1 MRAMWFIGALL
12 LCFSS
17 VDFKKIQLSG
27 YAQGTTY
34 HITYFATN
42 DIINPQS
49 IDSILNS
56 LDSSLSIYKPNS
68 LINQF
73 NNSSQGIFAD
83 SHFLNVV
90 ERAAEVSQ
98 ATNGLFDITV
108 APLVNAWGFGVNKI
122 NEYPDSLYVTQKKE
136 CVGYSS
142 IEISENGYVA
152 KRKPCILIDVNG
164 IAQGYSVDII
174 ADYLESKGIQDYL
187 VELGGEIR
195 VKGINKLTSKKMK
208 VGIISPSYNEFIED
222 SLENNIE
229 IEEGAVTTSGSY
241 RKYRENNGKRITH
254 IINPISG
261 YPVENELISVTVYA
275 KNAMTADAYDNALM
289 LMGLDKALD
298 FISKQKEIEAY
309 FIYKKSNGEIADTA
323 SMGFNKLF
331 KK

>member
-1 MRAMWFIGALL
+1 MRAMWFIGALFL
-12 LCFSS
+12 YFFP
-17 VDFKKIQLSG
+17 VDLKKIQLSG
-27 YAQGTTY
+27 YAQGTSY
-34 HITYFATN
+34 HITYFAPN
-42 DIINPQS
+42 DIIDPES
-49 IDSILNS
+49 IDSILNR

-73 NNSSQGIFAD
+73 NNSPQGIFPDA
-83 SHFLNVV
+83 HFLSVV
-90 ERAAEVSQ
+90 KRAIEVSQ
-98 ATNGLFDITV
+98 STNGLFDITV
-108 APLVNAWGFGVNKI
+108 APLVNAWGFGINKI
-122 NEYPDSLYVTQKKE
+122 NEYPDSLSIADKKG

-142 IEISENGYVA
+142 VIISENGYVA
-152 KRKPCILIDVNG
+152 KKKSCILIDVNG
-164 IAQGYSVDII
+164 IAQGYSVDVI
-174 ADYLESKGIQDYL
+174 ADYLESKGVQDYL

-195 VKGINKLTSKKMK
+195 VKGINKLTGKKMK

-229 IEEGAVTTSGSY
+229 IKEGAVTTSGNY
-241 RKYRENNGKRITH
+241 RKYKESNRKRITH

-275 KNAMTADAYDNALM
+275 KDAMTADAYDNALM
-289 LMGLDKALD
+289 LMGLTNALN

-323 SMGFNKLF
+323 SAGFNKLL